1 MLASLEA
8 GTVEAD
14 GEAWKRIAL
23 RRNAKVSEDGLHDFP
38 ADEELVVAGVG
49 GGGVDAVGEDDDHEV
64 MGGVGP
70 GGGAGKA

>member
-1 MLASLEA
+1 MEA
-8 GTVEAD
+8 GAVEAD

-38 ADEELVVAGVG
+38 ADEELVVAGVSS
-49 GGGVDAVGEDDDHEV
+49 GGVNAVGEDDDHEV

>member
-1 MLASLEA
+1 VPASLEA

-14 GEAWKRIAL
+14 GEAWKRITL
-23 RRNAKVSEDGLHDFP
+23 RRDAEVSEEGLHDFP

-49 GGGVDAVGEDDDHEV
+49 RGGVDAVGEDDDHEV

>member
-1 MLASLEA
+1 MPASLEA

-14 GEAWKRIAL
+14 RKGWKRIAL

-49 GGGVDAVGEDDDHEV
+49 RGGVDAVGEDDDHEV